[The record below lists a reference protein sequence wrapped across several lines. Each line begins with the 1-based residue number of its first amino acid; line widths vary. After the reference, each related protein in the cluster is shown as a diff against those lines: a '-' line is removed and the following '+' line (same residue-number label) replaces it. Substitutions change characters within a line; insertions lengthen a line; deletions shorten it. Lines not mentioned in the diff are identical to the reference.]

1 MTATIRVLFVE
12 DNKMLC
18 ENLAEF
24 FSAPDY
30 QSDFAQDGLT
40 AIHLIA
46 TNNYDIIILDVNLP
60 GIQGTEIC
68 RHLRERLHL
77 TTPVLFL
84 TAMDALEDKLL
95 GFSYGADDYL
105 TKPFDLRELA
115 VRMSVILRR
124 NHTNSDN
131 KLTCGAIIYYPG
143 RLLVQKGAQ
152 SCQLSGLAAHIFEQL
167 MRRYPDYISFHD
179 LAETVWQN
187 DSVDDNTIRTQIYS
201 LRKILDK
208 NLEPGLIKSVHGLGY
223 RLTSAS

>member
-24 FSAPDY
+24 FSEPDY

-40 AIHLIA
+40 ALHLIA
-46 TNNYDIIILDVNLP
+46 TRNYDIIILDVNLP

-68 RHLRERLHL
+68 RQLRERLHL
-77 TTPVLFL
+77 ATPVLFL

-124 NHTNSDN
+124 YHSSSDN
-131 KLTCGAIIYYPG
+131 KLICGAVIYYPG

-152 SCQLSGLAAHIFEQL
+152 SCQLTGLAAQIFEQL
-167 MRRYPDYISFHD
+167 MRKYPDYISFHD

-201 LRKILDK
+201 LRKTLDK

-223 RLTSAS
+223 RLTGVH